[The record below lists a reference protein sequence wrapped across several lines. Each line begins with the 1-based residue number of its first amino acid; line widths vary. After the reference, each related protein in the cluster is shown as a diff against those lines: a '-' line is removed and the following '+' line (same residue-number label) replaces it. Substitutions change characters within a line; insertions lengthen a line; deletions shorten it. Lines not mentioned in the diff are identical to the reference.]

1 MRPVPPRVRLALAG
15 STLTLLIAVIVA
27 AIDSGGPSGPQLP
40 GTSLHAPSGDP
51 FAYRASAQA
60 SFQARATAG
69 SAHVLFAKSPGGA
82 VATAARVATFRSQID
97 SATAGTGAEPATV
110 EGIVFLESAGRPNAL
125 AGSDPSA
132 AAGLTQILAQT
143 GQSLLGM
150 HIDLAQ
156 SRRLTA
162 AIDREAALG
171 QSGLLAHFQR
181 ERAAVDDRFD
191 TRKALAA
198 TVRYLELARQR
209 FGRADLA
216 VVSYHMGI
224 GNLQNVL
231 GDYDGGRPVPYAQ
244 LYFDTSLDR
253 HASAFTRL
261 HAFGDDSS
269 LYFWRVLGAIEIMR
283 LYRSDPAALAR
294 LSALQTARNSSEEV
308 LHPPDR
314 TSVFP
319 DPSALQSAYAS
330 HALEQLPRDPASGG
344 LAYDPGIGSLA
355 KSLGANVS
363 LYRGLR
369 AAAIDLLVELAARVR
384 TLSGSQGAL
393 TVTSTARD
401 TRYQRLLGTS
411 DIEATNGYSL
421 HTTGYAFDIAR
432 RYATPAQAAAFQ
444 AMLDRL
450 QALNLIAW
458 VREPAAIHITVAGDA
473 SSVIT
478 KGP

>member
-1 MRPVPPRVRLALAG
+1 
-15 STLTLLIAVIVA
+15 
-27 AIDSGGPSGPQLP
+27 
-40 GTSLHAPSGDP
+40 
-51 FAYRASAQA
+51 
-60 SFQARATAG
+60 
-69 SAHVLFAKSPGGA
+69 
-82 VATAARVATFRSQID
+82 
-97 SATAGTGAEPATV
+97 
-110 EGIVFLESAGRPNAL
+110 
-125 AGSDPSA
+125 
-132 AAGLTQILAQT
+132 
-143 GQSLLGM
+143 
-150 HIDLAQ
+150 
-156 SRRLTA
+156 
-162 AIDREAALG
+162 
-171 QSGLLAHFQR
+171 
-181 ERAAVDDRFD
+181 
-191 TRKALAA
+191 
-198 TVRYLELARQR
+198 
-209 FGRADLA
+209 
-216 VVSYHMGI
+216 
-224 GNLQNVL
+224 
-231 GDYDGGRPVPYAQ
+231 
-244 LYFDTSLDR
+244 
-253 HASAFTRL
+253 
-261 HAFGDDSS
+261 
-269 LYFWRVLGAIEIMR
+269 
-283 LYRSDPAALAR
+283 
-294 LSALQTARNSSEEV
+294 
-308 LHPPDR
+308 
-314 TSVFP
+314 VFP

-411 DIEATNGYSL
+411 DIEAANGYSL